1 MTSSVSTGV
10 RLLRLIA
17 GLVDRALG
25 DHGPARAASETEAQ
39 ERLTRSLRHS
49 RRELQSILDHGPSV
63 IFVKSV
69 EGRYLLINREYER
82 LFALSPDEVIGR
94 TDREI
99 FGAAVPDEVIARDRA
114 VIASGEA
121 VTEEE
126 VIPIGGRLRTYMSTK
141 FALRD
146 AEGRVYALCG
156 MATDV
161 SERKRTEDELRVSE
175 QRLAEAQHVARLGSF
190 SLTPALGR
198 LETSAE
204 LRALHGV
211 SEADVEDLTQWTDP
225 VHPTDMAALNEDVKR
240 ALAGG
245 GGYQRDYRATID
257 GRERIFEAR
266 GRLVRGE
273 DGDRIAGTA
282 QDVTEQRRV
291 EQALRRSEQR
301 ARAILE
307 SAQEAFVSI
316 GEHGRITE
324 WNPAAEATFGWTRH
338 EALGREVV
346 ELIVP
351 RRLRA
356 SYAEG
361 QRRMLD
367 GGPASGAGRRFELSA
382 LHREGHELPI
392 EMTTSATCTDE
403 GLAVHAFIRDVT
415 ERKRAEQALAHQ
427 ALHDPLTALPNRT
440 LLLDRLTRAL
450 GRARRDGS
458 RCAVLLVDVD
468 NFKTVNDSLGH
479 DLGDELLV
487 ELARRLND
495 VVRVVD
501 TVARFGGDEFV
512 LVADSIRDE
521 RRALELAQRVLDVF
535 AQPFSVGG
543 HELVVSGSLGVA
555 LADGACVRAEDVV
568 RDADAAMHRAK
579 DRGRGTFEVFDEQ
592 LREDVVRRLRVEHDL
607 RRALGAGELR
617 NVYQPIVD
625 LQTGRAVAV
634 EALVRWQHPEHGL
647 VSPADFVPVAEESGL
662 IGRLGE
668 EVLRRACRDVAAW
681 GQIDVSLNVS
691 AHQLADPSLAA
702 TVAEA
707 LADAGLPASRLVLE
721 LTETALMTDDA
732 AVAQTLVDLQALGVR
747 LSLDDFGTGYSSLS
761 YLHELPATTL
771 KLDRSFIARIADDER
786 SHALVSAVVQLADGL
801 GLKVVAEGVETP
813 EQACLLAR
821 LGTAYAQGYLF
832 CRPVAAEVLDAQ
844 LATTGEWHAP
854 AWSAAG

>member
-1 MTSSVSTGV
+1 VATGRFLGV
-10 RLLRLIA
+10 FARLA
-17 GLVDRALG
+17 GRAQ
-25 DHGPARAASETEAQ
+25 ARTH
-39 ERLTRSLRHS
+39 ERLGRSLRDV
-49 RRELQSILDHGPSV
+49 LDHGPSV

-69 EGRYLLINREYER
+69 EGRYLLVNREYER
-82 LFALSPDEVIGR
+82 LFGLSQDEVIGR

-99 FGAAVPDEVIARDRA
+99 FGEVVPDEVIAHDRA
-114 VIASGEA
+114 VVETGEA
-121 VTEEE
+121 LTVEGI
-126 VIPIGGRLRTYMSTK
+126 VPIRGRPRTYMTTK
-141 FALRD
+141 FPLRD
-146 AEGRVYALCG
+146 AEGRVYAVCG
-156 MATDV
+156 MATDI

-190 SLTPALGR
+190 LLTPALGR

-211 SEADVEDLTQWTDP
+211 SDAEAEDLAQWTDP
-225 VHPTDMAALNEDVKR
+225 IHPADMAALNEAIER

-257 GRERIFEAR
+257 GSERIFEAR

-273 DGDRIAGTA
+273 DGDRISGTA
-282 QDVTEQRRV
+282 QDVTAQREV

-301 ARAILE
+301 ARAILD
-307 SAQEAFVSI
+307 SAQDAFVSI
-316 GEHGRITE
+316 GEDGRITE

-338 EALGREVV
+338 EALGREVGDL
-346 ELIVP
+346 LIP
-351 RRLRA
+351 SRLRA
-356 SYAEG
+356 SYAAG
-361 QRRMLD
+361 LRRVLD
-367 GGPASGAGRRFELSA
+367 GGPASGVGRRVELSA
-382 LHREGHELPI
+382 LHRDGHELPV
-392 EMTTSATCTDE
+392 EMTTSATRTEE
-403 GLAVHAFIRDVT
+403 GIAAHAFIRDVT
-415 ERKRAEQALAHQ
+415 QHKRAEQALAHQ

-458 RCAVLLVDVD
+458 QCAVLLVDVD

-487 ELARRLND
+487 ELARRLSD

-512 LVADSIRDE
+512 LVADSVEDE
-521 RRALELAQRVLDVF
+521 RRALELAQRVLGAF
-535 AQPFSVGG
+535 AEPFTVGG
-543 HELVVSGSLGVA
+543 HELVVSGSVGIAV
-555 LADGACVRAEDVV
+555 ADGASARAEDVV

-579 DRGRGTFEVFDEQ
+579 GRGPGTLEVFDEQ

-607 RRALGAGELR
+607 RRALVSGELR

-625 LQTGRAVAV
+625 LETGRAVAV
-634 EALVRWQHPEHGL
+634 EALVRWEHPEHGL
-647 VSPADFVPVAEESGL
+647 VSPAGFIPVAEASGL

-668 EVLRRACRDVAAW
+668 EVLRRACRDIAAW
-681 GQIDVSLNVS
+681 GDIDISVNVS
-691 AHQLADPSLAA
+691 ARQLADRSLAA
-702 TVAEA
+702 TVAHA

-721 LTETALMTDDA
+721 LTETALMADDA

-761 YLHELPATTL
+761 YLHELPAATL
-771 KLDRSFIARIADDER
+771 KLDRSFIARIVEDQR
-786 SHALVSAVVQLADGL
+786 SRALVSAVIQLADGL
-801 GLKVVAEGVETP
+801 GMKVVAEGVETV
-813 EQACLLAR
+813 EQGLLLAS

-832 CRPVAAEVLDAQ
+832 CRPVAAEVLDEH

-854 AWSAAG
+854 AWPAVP